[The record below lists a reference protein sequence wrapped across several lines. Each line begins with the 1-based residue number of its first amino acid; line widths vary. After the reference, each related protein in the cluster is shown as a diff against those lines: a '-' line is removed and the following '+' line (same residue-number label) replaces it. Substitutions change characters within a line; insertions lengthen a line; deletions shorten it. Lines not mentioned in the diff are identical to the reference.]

1 MRFSLFFEMQI
12 SEPNRS
18 TERQIFHD
26 CVEQAVLADKLGYHG
41 LWAAEHHGLYEYA
54 HSSAPEIFLAHLS
67 ARTEHIRLGHGV
79 TLTPHRYNHPIRI
92 AERVAAL
99 DILSDGRVEWG
110 SGKSGS
116 RVEQDAFGN
125 DPADLHE
132 QWLQAVHMVPR
143 MWQQDVFEW
152 HSEMYDIP
160 PIQIVPKPVQ
170 QPHPPMFA
178 ACTNPKTAELAGS
191 LGLGALNF
199 AAGTDEE
206 LAGKVRRYREQWA
219 QATPDGYR
227 KTNRYVCTPTALVL
241 EDDRLACAHG
251 YRGSRFFWDAMKEY
265 YAYRDRPVGRLPIS
279 RDELDDTELTTLMN
293 RRAQHGSPLTGV
305 IGDPSAARE
314 MVGRFAAAG
323 VDELGLVMQTGTVP
337 HELIMTSIRVFAEK
351 VMPDFV
357 N

>member
-12 SEPNRS
+12 SEPTRAAEHRLFRDS
-18 TERQIFHD
+18 VAH
-26 CVEQAVLADKLGYHG
+26 AVLADALGYHG
-41 LWAAEHHGLYEYA
+41 VWAAEHHGLYEYA

-67 ARTEHIRLGHGV
+67 GRTKRIRLGHGV

-99 DILSDGRVEWG
+99 DILSEGRVDWG

-125 DPADLHE
+125 DPADLHD
-132 QWLQAVHMVPR
+132 QWLEALRMIPR

-152 HSEMYDIP
+152 HSERYDIP
-160 PIQIVPKPVQ
+160 PIQVVPNPVQ

-199 AAGTDEE
+199 AAGTDAE
-206 LAGKVRRYREQWA
+206 LTDKVRRYREQHA
-219 QATPDGYR
+219 AAEPDGYQ
-227 KTNRYVCTPTALVL
+227 KTERYVCTPTALVL
-241 EDDRLACAHG
+241 DDDRLACRHG
-251 YRGSRFFWDAMKEY
+251 FRGSRFFWEAMQQY
-265 YAYRDRPVGRLPIS
+265 YAYKDRPVGRLPIG
-279 RDELDDTELTTLMN
+279 RDDLDEEELTTLMA
-293 RRAQHGSPLTGV
+293 RRSAADSALTGV

-314 MVGRFAAAG
+314 TVARFAAAG
-323 VDELGLVMQTGTVP
+323 VDELAMVMQVGTVP
-337 HELIMTSIRVFAEK
+337 SELVTTSIRLFAEK
-351 VMPDFV
+351 VMPDFAD
-357 N
+357 